1 MTNLELSDIVGCTAA
16 VLPVEVMPGADPT
29 ETAPVV
35 PCLVL
40 RQAIGV
46 PLVIAFH
53 HTAEKSSEVALA
65 DLIEQIDRAA
75 AAAIAAAHRINSLT
89 LRGSDPN
96 A

>member
-1 MTNLELSDIVGCTAA
+1 
-16 VLPVEVMPGADPT
+16 
-29 ETAPVV
+29 
-35 PCLVL
+35 
-40 RQAIGV
+40 V